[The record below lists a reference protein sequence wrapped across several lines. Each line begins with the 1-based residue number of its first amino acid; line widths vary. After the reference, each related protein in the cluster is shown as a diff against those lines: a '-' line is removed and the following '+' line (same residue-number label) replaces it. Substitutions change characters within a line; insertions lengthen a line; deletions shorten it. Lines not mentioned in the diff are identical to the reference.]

1 MQSRF
6 LRVLVFASSL
16 FFVLLA
22 ACSSPPEVVVATVQ
36 RQDLNASVTSNGKVE
51 PIDPQVL
58 RALFSTFVERVV
70 VVEGQAVRSGD
81 VLLEL
86 DATEARAQLARARD
100 ELLVAEDLLRAARA
114 GGPPEQ
120 VARLNSD
127 LRKAEAET
135 ERLRTEY
142 ESLERLLAKQAATP
156 DEVARAKLAL
166 ERAEADLQRLKQEQE
181 ELARQA
187 KLDLQ
192 HAELRI
198 QRAQNEIHFWQEKV
212 RAARV
217 TAPISGTVYSLPVQ
231 PGDYVRTGDLLAAV
245 ADLTRV
251 RVRAFV
257 DEPELGPLATGQRV
271 EITWEAMP
279 GRTWSG
285 ETTHIPRQVVAR
297 GTRSVGE
304 VLCSVAN
311 QRGELLPN
319 TNVYV
324 RILVEERKNAL
335 VVPRPAVRSEGTN
348 RYVFVVEGGRL
359 ERRAVRVGVAST
371 QFYEILEGLAEGDQV
386 ALPGSEALE
395 VGMKIRPRKL
405 S

>member
-1 MQSRF
+1 M
-6 LRVLVFASSL
+6 
-16 FFVLLA
+16 
-22 ACSSPPEVVVATVQ
+22 ATVQ
-36 RQDLNASVTSNGKVE
+36 RQNLHASVTSNGKVE
-51 PIDPQVL
+51 PIAPHVL

-70 VVEGQAVRSGD
+70 AVEGQAVRRGD

-100 ELLVAEDLLRAARA
+100 DLLAAEDLLRAARA
-114 GGPPEQ
+114 GGPPER

-135 ERLRTEY
+135 ERLRAEY

-156 DEVARAKLAL
+156 DEVARAKLSL
-166 ERAEADLQRLKQEQE
+166 ERAEADLQRLKLEQE

-187 KLDLQ
+187 KLDLER
-192 HAELRI
+192 AELMI
-198 QRAQNEIHFWQEKV
+198 QRAQNEIRSWQEKV

-217 TAPISGTVYSLPVQ
+217 TAPVNGTVYSLPVR

-279 GRTWSG
+279 GRTWTG

-304 VLCSVAN
+304 VLCSIEN
-311 QRGELLPN
+311 QHGELLPN

-335 VVPRPAVRSEGTN
+335 VVPRPAVRGDGTN
-348 RYVFVVEGGRL
+348 RYVFVVKGGRL
-359 ERRAVRVGVAST
+359 ERRTVRVGVAST
-371 QFYEILEGLAEGDQV
+371 QLYEILEGLAEGDQV
-386 ALPGSEALE
+386 ALPGAEPLE
-395 VGMKIRPRKL
+395 EGMKIRPRKL